1 MEAKNHDH
9 ATIIPVIEEQLQIGK
24 VWQETGRVQI
34 SKSVTEEAVDFSMP
48 VSQEEVIMERKTIN
62 QYVDVAP
69 PASRY
74 EGDTLIIPVIKE
86 VLVVEKK
93 LMLVE
98 ELHISKRKTEQ
109 VLTGTE
115 VLRKE
120 SVNIVR
126 SSADGLPVINQPLN
140 NQLINNQPDKHNP

>member
-1 MEAKNHDH
+1 MEQHNDDH
-9 ATIIPVIEEQLQIGK
+9 SSSIPVIEEKLHIGK

-34 SKSVTEEAVDFSMP
+34 SKTLTEEAVDFSMP
-48 VSQEEVIMERKTIN
+48 LSQEEVIMERKTIN
-62 QYVDVAP
+62 QYVDTAP

-74 EGDTLIIPVIKE
+74 EGETLIIPVIKE
-86 VLVVEKK
+86 VLVIEKK

-109 VLTGTE
+109 VLNGTE

-120 SVNIVR
+120 TVNITR
-126 SSADGLPVINQPLN
+126 SSAETAQDPGQTSNQP
-140 NQLINNQPDKHNP
+140 Q